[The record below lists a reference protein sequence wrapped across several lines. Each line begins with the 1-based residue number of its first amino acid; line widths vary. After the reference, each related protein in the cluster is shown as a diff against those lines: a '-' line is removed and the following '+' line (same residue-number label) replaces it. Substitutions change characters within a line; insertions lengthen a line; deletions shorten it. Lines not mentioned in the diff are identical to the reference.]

1 MTKITLEQLELSV
14 NEKTHVGARYQTLQ
28 RSFEGIC
35 KEDSPWIPLGKF
47 MHQFFG
53 EYKEYREKLIHDPII
68 LPEHISPKH
77 FQWAVFCA
85 ASAEYLCTKYDIDC
99 PEWAMKPEY
108 TLEEPWYYAIGAE
121 LPWVQEKLRQT
132 TPEAFS
138 KRNIFCGNRTFNN
151 KYEYKGRQGRRTA

>member
-1 MTKITLEQLELSV
+1 VTKITLEQLELSV

-68 LPEHISPKH
+68 LPEHISPKLH
-77 FQWAVFCA
+77 PPSTF
-85 ASAEYLCTKYDIDC
+85 
-99 PEWAMKPEY
+99 
-108 TLEEPWYYAIGAE
+108 
-121 LPWVQEKLRQT
+121 VQNTISTVLSG
-132 TPEAFS
+132 P
-138 KRNIFCGNRTFNN
+138 
-151 KYEYKGRQGRRTA
+151 